1 MRWRA
6 GAPPRTPLGELTT
19 LPRPPSRPTPLGA
32 FGASILDTRRQCKIL
47 ATCLCPPHFL
57 MAGDAPDP
65 TPTHNFHHGPE
76 STPMNI
82 GSALESL
89 LRGETMSLT
98 WRVSVRNTF
107 VYNTKIASRI
117 VGKKSNVIVGESF
130 HKVTHTGRCIVL
142 FAIAKLRQ
150 LYSNVSV
157 SYTHLTLPTNRE
169 V

>member
-1 MRWRA
+1 
-6 GAPPRTPLGELTT
+6 
-19 LPRPPSRPTPLGA
+19 
-32 FGASILDTRRQCKIL
+32 
-47 ATCLCPPHFL
+47 

-89 LRGETMSLT
+89 LRGESMSLT

-150 LYSNVSV
+150 LYSNVSFSGGQYKIPSLV
-157 SYTHLTLPTNRE
+157 SVFVTFFRSLSFVCLTPWQIKLLAPHINSTPIIHY
-169 V
+169 